1 MQNIMKIYFYQVYG
15 DTPIFG
21 LPNSTLTGYF
31 LICSLP
37 LYTFDNNFKDSVGF
51 ISLYN

>member
-1 MQNIMKIYFYQVYG
+1 MKICFYQVYG